1 MKKTILFSS
10 IFILLTALSFTLKDA
25 IKSIEIGTK
34 APMSNVKLKDVSEKK
49 FSLEDLKKENGL
61 LVIFSCNSCPFVVGN
76 QKTEGWEGR
85 YNEIN
90 SIANSNKIGMT
101 LINSNEAKRENADSF
116 EKMKERSLKMNY
128 NSKYLL
134 DVNNQL
140 ADAFGAS
147 TTPHIFLFNKDL
159 KLVYKGAIDDNV
171 DSKKSVKA
179 KWLSDALKNLGAGK
193 EINPA
198 VTRNSGCSIKRK
210 N

>member
-1 MKKTILFSS
+1 MKKIILLSLITIL
-10 IFILLTALSFTLKDA
+10 ITTLSFSFKDA

-34 APMSNVKLKDVSEKK
+34 APMSNVKLKAVSNKE

-61 LVIFSCNSCPFVVGN
+61 LVVFSCNSCPFVVGN

-90 SIANSNKIGMT
+90 SIANSNNIGMT

-116 EKMKERSLKMNY
+116 EKMKERSLKMDY
-128 NSKYLL
+128 KSAYLL
-134 DVNNQL
+134 DKGNKL

-147 TTPHIFLFNKDL
+147 TTPHVFLFNKEL

-171 DSKKSVKA
+171 DSKKLVKS

-193 EINPA
+193 DINPS